1 MEKERKRKARRRK
14 GTARNG
20 DDWLRKRM
28 AWRRKGNEE
37 CRVVKQ
43 PKKIEKEK
51 TVS

>member
-1 MEKERKRKARRRK
+1 MEKERKRKAR
-14 GTARNG
+14 
-20 DDWLRKRM
+20 
-28 AWRRKGNEE
+28 RRKGNEE

>member
-1 MEKERKRKARRRK
+1 VRGKVRLCMEKETKGLAEKRKRK
-14 GTARNG
+14 
-20 DDWLRKRM
+20 